1 MSADELVDVVDEN
14 DRVVTQATRREVRA
28 KNLRHRA
35 VYILVF
41 NSAGRLF
48 VHRRT
53 QHKDI
58 FPSYWD
64 VAVGGVVAA
73 GEDYDDAARREL
85 REELGAGDVRLR
97 RLFPVRYEDETNR
110 VSGMVYSCTCDG
122 PFTLQ
127 ASEIA
132 NGEWMDLD
140 VLIERTQQH
149 PFCPDG
155 LEVLRLYLSKLDAA
169 RTARRQGDRGK
180 AV

>member
-1 MSADELVDVVDEN
+1 VSAEELVDVVDEN
-14 DRVVTQATRREVRA
+14 DCVVGRTTRREVRA
-28 KNLRHRA
+28 KNLRHRG

-53 QHKDI
+53 PNKDI

-64 VAVGGVVAA
+64 VAIGGVVAA
-73 GEDYDDAARREL
+73 GEAYDAAARREFE
-85 REELGAGDVRLR
+85 EELGVHDVRLR
-97 RLFPVRYEDETNR
+97 RLFPARYEDASNS

-127 ASEIA
+127 AAEIA
-132 NGEWMDLD
+132 SGEWMDLD
-140 VLIERTQQH
+140 VLIERTQQL

-169 RTARRQGDRGK
+169 RAAQRQRDPGRP
-180 AV
+180 V